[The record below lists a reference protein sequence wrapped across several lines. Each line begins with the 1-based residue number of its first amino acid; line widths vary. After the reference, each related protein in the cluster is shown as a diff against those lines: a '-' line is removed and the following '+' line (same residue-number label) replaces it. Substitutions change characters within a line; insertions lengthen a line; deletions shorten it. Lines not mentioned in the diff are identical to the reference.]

1 MRVHEWMASGLAVVC
16 SALLVSACQAPA
28 PEPAAEPVDHA
39 ATLQGPTEAFAG
51 AWQTGN
57 TDALDEI
64 VDPSFERRAPAGG
77 SASGPEE
84 LKARINEFHAAYPD
98 MDLTIDD
105 IYYLENTAIVRW
117 TFRGTNTGP
126 GPGEAEPT
134 GNAVEVSGMTEARFV
149 DGKVVLEDVYFD
161 SLSWMEQLGFSLAP
175 GADGS

>member
-1 MRVHEWMASGLAVVC
+1 
-16 SALLVSACQAPA
+16 
-28 PEPAAEPVDHA
+28 
-39 ATLQGPTEAFAG
+39 
-51 AWQTGN
+51 
-57 TDALDEI
+57 
-64 VDPSFERRAPAGG
+64 
-77 SASGPEE
+77 
-84 LKARINEFHAAYPD
+84 

-126 GPGEAEPT
+126 GPGEVEPT

-175 GADGS
+175 GDGS